1 MIIDLEQAPKQD
13 NGSPIMI
20 GRRTGFLT
28 MKRIGRDRM
37 RNASEIYIKVPDS
50 IYAISSPFLMGLLND
65 ALTVN
70 PELADYV
77 TITPGFQATLSDAI
91 RSIRMH
97 AEHTDS
103 VRRRRRIIG
112 KRAMIIG
119 AIILLSG
126 PAGVLLGDCV
136 YSVATSVAGIPFTWS
151 FLAGS
156 ASAVMIWITAA
167 ITGAG
172 IIKRGIK

>member
-91 RSIRMH
+91 RSIRMQLYILSIQ
-97 AEHTDS
+97 AFDETSALQGKTKPLWHTKVS
-103 VRRRRRIIG
+103 CPARGLNIIPTL
-112 KRAMIIG
+112 KEM
-119 AIILLSG
+119 
-126 PAGVLLGDCV
+126 V
-136 YSVATSVAGIPFTWS
+136 
-151 FLAGS
+151 
-156 ASAVMIWITAA
+156 
-167 ITGAG
+167 
-172 IIKRGIK
+172 